1 MRKLPRKP
9 DERQK
14 LIIEAVK
21 DYFGEVNAEE
31 RKSIT
36 KIALW
41 LMGRRKRNSLTEEEK
56 EIKETIKANLQD
68 KVYISGLTESPILEP
83 LNFALKPHLTLIKTE

>member
-1 MRKLPRKP
+1 MRKLSRKP

>member
-1 MRKLPRKP
+1 MRKLPRKLN
-9 DERQK
+9 EKQK
-14 LIIEAVK
+14 LILEAVK
-21 DYFGEVNAEE
+21 DYFGETNSEE

-41 LMGRRKRNSLTEEEK
+41 LMGRRKRNPLTEEEK